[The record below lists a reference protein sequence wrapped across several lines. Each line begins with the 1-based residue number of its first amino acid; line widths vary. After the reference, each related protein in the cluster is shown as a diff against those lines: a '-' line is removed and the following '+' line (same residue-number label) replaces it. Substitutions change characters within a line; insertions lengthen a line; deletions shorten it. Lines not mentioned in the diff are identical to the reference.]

1 MGSRAIAV
9 VCQDA
14 DVARTRFGAQGG
26 AAGIIHT
33 RTGRRFFSGQ
43 QAGLEQPVLDR
54 LRAAADRCGLWEKL
68 DTSWLILDCELMPWS
83 VKAADLVREQY
94 ASVADAAGLG
104 LAWAVDALERAG
116 ERGAETAELVHRFRG
131 KSEMVKG
138 YAEAVGRYN
147 WPVDTVHDLKLAPF
161 HLLATE
167 SAVHDDK
174 NHGWHMEQLAELC
187 QGDGL
192 LIVTDYRVVELGD
205 ETSCADAIAWW
216 EELTAAGGEGIVV
229 KPWDFVARSGKGLV
243 QPAIK
248 CRGREYLRIIYGPE
262 YTAEE
267 NLARLRQRSLG
278 AKRSLARREFAL
290 GLEALH
296 RFVEREPLRRV
307 HECVF
312 AVLAMESE
320 PVDPRL

>member
-1 MGSRAIAV
+1 MRWFAATT
-9 VCQDA
+9 
-14 DVARTRFGAQGG
+14 DVARTRFGAAGG
-26 AAGIIHT
+26 TAGIIYT
-33 RTGRRFFSGQ
+33 RTGRRFFGGQ
-43 QAGLEQPVLDR
+43 HAGFEQQVLDR
-54 LRAAADRCGLWEKL
+54 LRAAADRCGLWETL
-68 DTSWLILDCELMPWS
+68 DTPWLILDCELMPWS

-104 LAWAVDALERAG
+104 LARTVDALERAA
-116 ERGAETAELVHRFRG
+116 ERGADIAELVNRFRG
-131 KSEMVKG
+131 KAEMVKG
-138 YAEAVGRYN
+138 YEEAVGRYN
-147 WPVDTVHDLKLAPF
+147 WPVDTVDDLKLAPF

-167 SAVHDDK
+167 DAVHDDK
-174 NHGWHMEQLAELC
+174 DHGWHMAQLAKLC
-187 QGDGL
+187 EGDGL
-192 LIVTDYRVVELGD
+192 LTVTDHRVVDLGD
-205 ETSCADAIAWW
+205 EAGCGEAIAWW
-216 EELTAAGGEGIVV
+216 EQLTAAGGEGIVV

-262 YTAEE
+262 YTVEE